1 MSLGK
6 LIFTD
11 AIFVISI
18 ILIWYA
24 TDGFKKSMGVFLFMI
39 IFAFAAC
46 IKWHAEYYNRT
57 KRIY

>member
-1 MSLGK
+1 MSRGK

-11 AIFVISI
+11 AVFFVST

-46 IKWHAEYYNRT
+46 IKQHAEYYNRT
-57 KRIY
+57 KKIY